1 MCACDV
7 CVCPC
12 MLVLCSCPFGLRRV
26 PIWHVCVCPF
36 GMCVVCPFG
45 MCACAHLA
53 CVECAH
59 AACVECAPLHACPS
73 WFPVASFRRAH
84 GGCRS
89 VSPAP
94 VPEDSSFVSRG
105 LFRCL
110 IAAAVRAPLFV
121 RAAQLIQRLSRH
133 VARRDVLVAGSLF
146 VHDRLLSRPSASA
159 AGSPS
164 SARRSLWMWVCM
176 MSVFSSSPAGG
187 MPVLIST
194 AALSA
199 LSFSISP

>member
-1 MCACDV
+1 MAVGHLWLQGVCVCACDV

-36 GMCVVCPFG
+36 GMCGVCPFG
-45 MCACAHLA
+45 MCGVCPFGMCVVCPVACLPQAR
-53 CVECAH
+53 
-59 AACVECAPLHACPS
+59 

-164 SARRSLWMWVCM
+164 SGSASASRSVRVHAGVHM
-176 MSVFSSSPAGG
+176 M
-187 MPVLIST
+187 
-194 AALSA
+194 
-199 LSFSISP
+199 